1 MKKKIT
7 KNNNNKNGQEKN
19 RTDQPA
25 APNIRDQQLRT
36 KRIDVLN
43 MLLLLYWIEFKH
55 TYTNNR
61 AQLSKQLHIQ
71 TNILTLTP
79 AKENNKNNDIIIPE
93 LSHVS

>member
-25 APNIRDQQLRT
+25 APNIRETQQLRT
-36 KRIDVLN
+36 KRIDVLLN
-43 MLLLLYWIEFKH
+43 WSAAAAAHWIEFKH

-61 AQLSKQLHIQ
+61 AQLSKHYTYKQ
-71 TNILTLTP
+71 TC
-79 AKENNKNNDIIIPE
+79 
-93 LSHVS
+93 